1 MEVTIHER
9 LCRRLRGLS
18 RLQGG
23 LVLLLGLV
31 VLLAWVFDVPS
42 LQSLRPDLPDMKA
55 NTALGFVLSGLAL
68 VLVGLPRPGPSA
80 RWAMLGSAG
89 LVTLLGALTLAEY
102 LLDVRLGIDQLLVK
116 DSGPGMG
123 FSYPGRMSPNSAF
136 CFVLLGLALMF
147 VDMQTRWV
155 GWPSQFLAA
164 LVGCI
169 AMVGFVGYLYG
180 QAAFPGFGRYTQM
193 AVHTT
198 VGFLLLALGV
208 FHARPERGFMRVVT
222 HSGLGGVLARWL
234 LLPALTLPI
243 LLGGLVL
250 SGYRAD
256 AFALPFALSLI
267 ATGNVVAFTALVWG
281 AAFALDRV
289 EARRLRGE
297 EERMSLVAREQAA
310 RAEAAA
316 QQRERSR
323 AEHAEQ
329 EASALASAQ
338 RFLSEAG
345 VSMSASLDEAETL
358 ATLTQL
364 AVPRLGDWCVVDLL
378 ESDGST
384 RQVAGAH
391 MDEARARLLP
401 PLSERHPTD
410 PEAPNTLAHVLRT
423 GRSVLLSAVTEPRQL
438 AELLGLGHAEPLHV
452 LGARSAML
460 VPLLAHGEPFGAL
473 TFVSSQPERRFTEKD
488 LSLAEEFGRRAA
500 VAVENARLF
509 REAQRAVGL
518 REEVL
523 AVVSHD
529 LKNPLGSIS
538 LSVQLLRRLLPEGE
552 QGERMRN
559 HTRTIEHSVQRM
571 DRLIRDL
578 LDMASIHA
586 GQVKLELG
594 RYAADDLVRE
604 GLVLLEPLA
613 IQKRIELRTRLCR
626 ERLWVR
632 CDRDR
637 VYQVLSNLVGNALKF
652 TPEGGSVTVEV
663 APEGDFVRFS
673 VRDTGPGMPAE
684 ALPHLFEPFW
694 QARRT
699 ARQGTGLGLFIS
711 RGIVEAHGGWLE
723 VDSQEGQGSTF
734 SFTLPRASLTAE
746 RERPPEPPV
755 H

>member
-1 MEVTIHER
+1 MEVTVHRR
-9 LCRRLRGLS
+9 LCRFLRGLS
-18 RLQGG
+18 LLQGG

-42 LQSLRPDLPDMKA
+42 LQSLRPGLPTMKA
-55 NTALGFVLSGLAL
+55 NTALGFVLSGVAL
-68 VLVGLPRPGPSA
+68 VLMGLPRPRPFV
-80 RWAMLGSAG
+80 RWAAYGCAG
-89 LVTLLGALTLAEY
+89 LVTLLGALTLAQY
-102 LLDVRLGIDQLLVK
+102 LFGVELGLDQLLME
-116 DSGPGMG
+116 DSGPRREFG
-123 FSYPGRMSPNSAF
+123 YPGRMPPNSAL
-136 CFVLLGLALMF
+136 CFILLGLALVS
-147 VDMQTRWV
+147 VDRQTRWV
-155 GWPSQFLAA
+155 GWPSQILAA
-164 LVGCI
+164 LAGVI

-180 QAAFPGFGRYTQM
+180 QADFPGLGRYTQM
-193 AVHTT
+193 AAHTT

-208 FHARPERGFMRVVT
+208 FQARPERGFMRVVT

-250 SGYRAD
+250 SGYRAE
-256 AFALPFALSLI
+256 AFALPFALALI
-267 ATGNVVAFTALVWG
+267 ATGNVVVFTALVWG

-297 EERMSLVAREQAA
+297 EERMRLVVREQAA
-310 RAEAAA
+310 RAEAIA

-329 EASALASAQ
+329 AASALASAQ

-358 ATLTQL
+358 GTLTQL
-364 AVPRLGDWCVVDLL
+364 AVPRLGDWCVVDLQGP
-378 ESDGST
+378 DGST
-384 RQVAGAH
+384 RQVAGTH
-391 MDEARARLLP
+391 VDETRARLLSA
-401 PLSERHPTD
+401 LSERHPTD
-410 PEAPNTLAHVLRT
+410 PEAPDTLAYVLRT
-423 GRSVLLSAVTEPRQL
+423 GHCVLLEEVEEPRRL
-438 AELLGLGHAEPLHV
+438 AEVLGLAHVEPLHV
-452 LGARSAML
+452 LGVRSAML
-460 VPLLAHGEPFGAL
+460 VPLLAHGQPFGTL
-473 TFVSSQPERRFTEKD
+473 TFVSSQPERRFTEGD

-509 REAQRAVGL
+509 HEAQHAVSL

-552 QGERMRN
+552 QGERMRG
-559 HTRTIEHSVQRM
+559 HTRTIERSVERM

-613 IQKRIELRTRLCR
+613 IQKRIELRTRPCR

-652 TPEGGSVTVEV
+652 TPEGGRVTVEV
-663 APEGDFVRFS
+663 EPEGDFVRFS
-673 VRDTGPGMPAE
+673 VSDTGPGMPAE
-684 ALPHLFEPFW
+684 ALPHLFQPFW

-734 SFTLPRASLTAE
+734 SVTLPRASLTAE
-746 RERPPEPPV
+746 RERTSEPPV

>member
-1 MEVTIHER
+1 MEKKVHAR
-9 LCRRLRGLS
+9 LYGLLRRLSLI
-18 RLQGG
+18 QGG
-23 LVLLLGLV
+23 LVVLVGVVVFIAWLL
-31 VLLAWVFDVPS
+31 DITT
-42 LQSLRPDLPDMKA
+42 LQSLRPGLPTMKV
-55 NTALGFVLSGLAL
+55 NTALCFVLSGATL
-68 VLVGLPRPGPSA
+68 VLTGLPQRTPYV
-80 RWAMLGSAG
+80 RWAARAGAGLVILLAGLTLAQYLFDVDLGVDQLLIQDASPSAG
-89 LVTLLGALTLAEY
+89 LGH
-102 LLDVRLGIDQLLVK
+102 
-116 DSGPGMG
+116 
-123 FSYPGRMSPNSAF
+123 PGRMGPNSAL
-136 CFVLLGLALMF
+136 CFVLLGLALLCID
-147 VDMQTRWV
+147 VRTLLV
-155 GWPSQFLAA
+155 GWPSQILAVLA
-164 LVGCI
+164 GLI

-180 QAAFPGFGRYTQM
+180 QEEFPGISRYAQM

-198 VGFLLLALGV
+198 VCFLLLAFGV
-208 FHARPERGFMRVVT
+208 FNARPNDGFMRVVT
-222 HSGLGGVLARWL
+222 HSGLGGVLSRWL

-243 LLGGLVL
+243 ILGGLVL
-250 SGYRAD
+250 AGYRAE
-256 AFALPFALSLI
+256 AFALPFALALI

-281 AAFALDRV
+281 AAFALDRE
-289 EARRLRGE
+289 EARRLRDE
-297 EERMSLVAREQAA
+297 EERIRLVAREQAA

-323 AEHAEQ
+323 AECAEQ

-378 ESDGST
+378 EPGGTT

-391 MDEARARLLP
+391 VDEARTRLLP
-401 PLSERHPTD
+401 TLSDRHPTD
-410 PEAPNTLAHVLRT
+410 PEAPDTLARVLST
-423 GRSVLLSAVTEPRQL
+423 GRRVLLSEVEGPRRL
-438 AELLGLGHAEPLHV
+438 ARVLGVREVEPLHV

-460 VPLLAHGEPFGAL
+460 VPLLAHGESFGVL
-473 TFVSSQPERRFTEKD
+473 TFVSSRPERRFSEAD

-509 REAQRAVGL
+509 HEAQQAVRT

-523 AVVSHD
+523 AIVSHD

-538 LSVQLLRRLLPEGE
+538 LSAQLLRRLLPEGE

-559 HTRTIEHSVQRM
+559 HTRTIERSVERM

-586 GQVKLELG
+586 GQLKLELG
-594 RYAADDLVRE
+594 RSAADDLVRE

-626 ERLWVR
+626 ERVWVR

-637 VYQVLSNLVGNALKF
+637 VFQVLSNLVGNALKF
-652 TPEGGSVTVEV
+652 TPEGGMVTVEV
-663 APEGDFVRFS
+663 APEGDFVRFF

-684 ALPHLFEPFW
+684 VLPHLFEPFW
-694 QARRT
+694 QAQRT

-723 VDSQEGQGSTF
+723 VRSEEGQGSTF
-734 SFTLPRASLTAE
+734 SFTLPRASLSVE
-746 RERPPEPPV
+746 RERTPESPV

>member
-1 MEVTIHER
+1 MEVTVHGR
-9 LCRRLRGLS
+9 MCQYLSRLS

-23 LVLLLGLV
+23 LVLSLGLV
-31 VLLAWVFDVPS
+31 VFLAWVFDLPS
-42 LQSLRPDLPDMKA
+42 LQSLRPGLHTMRA
-55 NTALGFVLSGLAL
+55 NTALGFVLSGVAL
-68 VLVGLPRPGPSA
+68 VLVGLRRSSPAVRRA
-80 RWAMLGSAG
+80 AAVSAG
-89 LVTLLGALTLAEY
+89 LVTVLGGLTLAQY
-102 LLDVRLGIDQLLVK
+102 LFDVELGIDQLFVK
-116 DSGPGMG
+116 E
-123 FSYPGRMSPNSAF
+123 PGRMPPNSAL
-136 CFVLLGLALMF
+136 CFVLVGLALAF
-147 VDMQTRWV
+147 VDVQTRWV
-155 GWPSQFLAA
+155 GWPSQILAA
-164 LVGCI
+164 LAGVV
-169 AMVGFVGYLYG
+169 AMVGFVSYLYG
-180 QAAFPGFGRYTQM
+180 YGQVAFPGLGRYTQM
-193 AVHTT
+193 AIHTT
-198 VGFLLLALGV
+198 VGFLLLSLGI
-208 FHARPERGFMRVVT
+208 FHARPQRGFMRVVT

-243 LLGGLVL
+243 LLGALVL
-250 SGYRAD
+250 SGYRAE
-256 AFALPFALSLI
+256 AFTLPFALALI

-297 EERMSLVAREQAA
+297 EERMRLVAREQAA

-345 VSMSASLDEAETL
+345 VSMSTSLDEAETL

-364 AVPRLGDWCVVDLL
+364 AVPRLGDWCVVDLVGP
-378 ESDGST
+378 DGAT
-384 RQVAGAH
+384 RQVAGTH
-391 MDEARARLLP
+391 VDEARAWLLSA
-401 PLSERHPTD
+401 LAERHPTD
-410 PEAPNTLAHVLRT
+410 PEAPDTLAHVLRT
-423 GRSVLLSAVTEPRQL
+423 GRSVLLSEVDEPRRL
-438 AELLGLGHAEPLHV
+438 AHVLGLGHVEPLHV
-452 LGARSAML
+452 LGVRSAML
-460 VPLLAHGEPFGAL
+460 VPLLAHGTPFGAI
-473 TFVSSQPERRFTEKD
+473 TFVSSQPERRLGEGD

-509 REAQRAVGL
+509 HEAQQAVSL

-538 LSVQLLRRLLPEGE
+538 LSVQLLRRLVPEGE
-552 QGERMRN
+552 QGERMRK
-559 HTRTIEHSVQRM
+559 HTRTIEHSVERM

-626 ERLWVR
+626 ERLWVN

-652 TPEGGSVTVEV
+652 TPEEGRVTVEV
-663 APEGDFVRFS
+663 EPEGDFVRFS
-673 VRDTGPGMPAE
+673 VKDTGPGLPAE
-684 ALPHLFEPFW
+684 ALPHLFQPFW

-711 RGIVEAHGGWLE
+711 RGIVEAHGGGLE
-723 VDSQEGQGSTF
+723 VDSQEGRGSTF

-746 RERPPEPPV
+746 RERAPESPV

>member
-1 MEVTIHER
+1 MEVRVHGR
-9 LCRRLRGLS
+9 MCQYLRGLS

-23 LVLLLGLV
+23 LVLSLGLV
-31 VLLAWVFDVPS
+31 VLLAWVFDVSS
-42 LQSLRPDLPDMKA
+42 LQSLRPGLPTMKA
-55 NTALGFVLSGLAL
+55 NTALGFVLSGVAL
-68 VLVGLPRPGPSA
+68 VLVGLRRSSPA
-80 RWAMLGSAG
+80 VRWAAFASAG
-89 LVTLLGALTLAEY
+89 LVTVLGGLTLAQY
-102 LLDVRLGIDQLLVK
+102 LFDVELGIDQLLVK
-116 DSGPGMG
+116 E
-123 FSYPGRMSPNSAF
+123 PGRMPPNSAL
-136 CFVLLGLALMF
+136 CFILVGLALVF
-147 VDMQTRWV
+147 VDVQTRWV
-155 GWPSQFLAA
+155 GWPSQILAA
-164 LVGCI
+164 LAGVV
-169 AMVGFVGYLYG
+169 AMVGFVSYLYG
-180 QAAFPGFGRYTQM
+180 YGQVAFPGLGRYTQM
-193 AVHTT
+193 AIHTT
-198 VGFLLLALGV
+198 VGFLLLSLGI
-208 FHARPERGFMRVVT
+208 FHARPDRGFMRVVT

-243 LLGGLVL
+243 LLGALVL
-250 SGYRAD
+250 SGYRAE
-256 AFALPFALSLI
+256 AFTLPFALALI

-297 EERMSLVAREQAA
+297 EERMRLVVREQAA
-310 RAEAAA
+310 RAEAVA

-338 RFLSEAG
+338 RFLSDAG
-345 VSMSASLDEAETL
+345 ASMSASLDEAETL
-358 ATLTQL
+358 ATLSQL
-364 AVPRLGDWCVVDLL
+364 AVPRLGDWCVVDLVGP
-378 ESDGST
+378 DGST
-384 RQVAGAH
+384 RQVAGTH
-391 MDEARARLLP
+391 VDEARARLLSA
-401 PLSERHPTD
+401 LAERQPTD
-410 PEAPNTLAHVLRT
+410 PEAPDTLAHVLRT
-423 GRSVLLSAVTEPRQL
+423 GRSVLLTQVDEPRRL
-438 AELLGLGHAEPLHV
+438 AQVLGLGHVEPLHV
-452 LGARSAML
+452 LGVRSAML
-460 VPLLAHGEPFGAL
+460 VPLLAHGTPFGAI
-473 TFVSSQPERRFTEKD
+473 TFVSAQPERRLTEGD

-509 REAQRAVGL
+509 HAAQQAVSL

-538 LSVQLLRRLLPEGE
+538 LSVQLLRRLVPEGE
-552 QGERMRN
+552 QGERMRK
-559 HTRTIEHSVQRM
+559 HTRTIEHSVERM

-613 IQKRIELRTRLCR
+613 IQKRIDLRTRLCR
-626 ERLWVR
+626 ERLWVS

-652 TPEGGSVTVEV
+652 TPEGGRVTVEV
-663 APEGDFVRFS
+663 EPEGDFVRFS
-673 VRDTGPGMPAE
+673 VKDTGPGMPAE
-684 ALPHLFEPFW
+684 ALPHLFQPFW

-711 RGIVEAHGGWLE
+711 RGIVEAHGGGLE
-723 VDSQEGQGSTF
+723 VDSQEGRGSTF

-746 RERPPEPPV
+746 RERAPESPV